1 MVSPLPGDVRLKDDR
16 PSSTALLIAA
26 STVYLKRDPLIAPLI
41 PDSMEAASEAFLAHA
56 SPWIAACVRL
66 VSRPGWRWLPR
77 LAQHLAGPGLPL
89 HFIVRKRFIEDN
101 VRAALA
107 AGTTQVVVLGA
118 GFDTLAWRLHA
129 VHPTVSFFEIDHPAT
144 QHIKREA
151 LARCDANLR
160 FVPAD
165 FTRQTLQQVLAQC
178 PGFRRDLPTLFVI
191 EGVLMYLTAVEV
203 DALFAALPHSAHERV
218 IFSVMETMPDGR
230 SAFHNATFL
239 TDRMLRLWREP
250 FQSSFTRPAIQSFL
264 ARHGYALTTLADEA
278 FLRARCLP
286 EPLRHA
292 TALARG
298 ELVCVADRLRASS
311 P

>member
-1 MVSPLPGDVRLKDDR
+1 M
-16 PSSTALLIAA
+16 AA
-26 STVYLKRDPLIAPLI
+26 AC
-41 PDSMEAASEAFLAHA
+41 EAFLAHA
-56 SPWIAACVRL
+56 SPLIAACVKFMC
-66 VSRPGWRWLPR
+66 RPGWRWLPR

-89 HFIVRKRFIEDN
+89 HFIVRKCFIEDN

-107 AGTTQVVVLGA
+107 EGTTQVVVLGA

-129 VHPTVSFFEIDHPAT
+129 VHPAVSFFELDHPAT

-151 LARCDANLR
+151 LGRCDANLR

-178 PGFRRDLPTLFVI
+178 PGFRRDLSTIFVI
-191 EGVLMYLTAVEV
+191 EGVLMYLTAADV
-203 DALFAALPHSAHERV
+203 DALFAALPRSTRQRV
-218 IFSVMETMPDGR
+218 IFSVMETLPDGR
-230 SAFHNATFL
+230 SGFHNATFL
-239 TDRMLRLWREP
+239 TDRVLRLWREP
-250 FQSSFTRPAIQSFL
+250 FRSSFPRSAIQPFL
-264 ARHGYALTTLADEA
+264 ARHGYALTTVADEA

-298 ELVCVADRLRASS
+298 ELVCVADGLHTAS